1 MQLPGPVA
9 SKRAILDFFVWDK
22 FCRFFY
28 DAAASQAQGR
38 GGDHEPGSRFRMH
51 RGLMVFIDQ
60 PSLDIGR
67 DLGIFQEMHP
77 ELCAPLGE
85 ASE

>member
-9 SKRAILDFFVWDK
+9 SKRAILDFFVCNK
-22 FCRFFY
+22 FCKFFD
-28 DAAASQAQGR
+28 DAVASQAQGT
-38 GGDHEPGSRFRMH
+38 GGDHEPGSRFRMRH
-51 RGLMVFIDQ
+51 GLMVFIDQ